1 MGRRGWIFSGIL
13 HGGVIVAAVLGLP
26 SLFQGDA
33 EFVEETIVVSLVSEE
48 DVVGVDRSAL
58 EPEPEPVLEAAL
70 EPEPEPA
77 LEPVVEAAPE
87 PERIKVKAPEPPPPP
102 PEPEPEPIEVKAP
115 EPPPPP
121 EPEPEPIEVK
131 APEPPPPE
139 PEPEPEPVV
148 AAVTPEPPPPP
159 PEVKPEPEP
168 PVAPQA
174 PQAPQTSVPK
184 PRAKPAPAQPSFDSL
199 LKSVVEEEPEKKPQP
214 EPEFNT
220 LLANVADTLPPKPKT
235 ETRDRPQRTSTMKLA
250 LANQIAAEIRT
261 RVEANWSV
269 PAGVRDAGG
278 LVVTIRI
285 RLGRDG
291 AVQSAEILDA
301 NYAEDPNFRAMAESA
316 RRAVQ
321 RASPIKALRRFGYDY
336 NEWRDVTMTFRPP
349 V

>member
-58 EPEPEPVLEAAL
+58 EPEPVLEAAL

-121 EPEPEPIEVK
+121 EPEP
-131 APEPPPPE
+131 
-139 PEPEPEPVV
+139 VV

-199 LKSVVEEEPEKKPQP
+199 LKSVVEDEPEKKPQP

-250 LANQIAAEIRT
+250 LANQIAAEIKT

-269 PAGVRDAGG
+269 PAGVRDAGD

>member
-77 LEPVVEAAPE
+77 LEPVAEAA
-87 PERIKVKAPEPPPPP
+87 
-102 PEPEPEPIEVKAP
+102 PEPEPIEVKAP

-121 EPEPEPIEVK
+121 
-131 APEPPPPE
+131 

-199 LKSVVEEEPEKKPQP
+199 LKSVVEDEPEKKPQP

-250 LANQIAAEIRT
+250 LANQIAAEIKT

-269 PAGVRDAGG
+269 PAGVRDAGD

>member
-13 HGGVIVAAVLGLP
+13 HGGVIAAAVLGLP
-26 SLFQGDA
+26 SLFQGGD
-33 EFVEETIVVSLVSEE
+33 EFVEETIVVSMVSEE
-48 DVVGVDRSAL
+48 DLVGIDRSESEPEPAEPVAEAAPQP
-58 EPEPEPVLEAAL
+58 EPEPEP
-70 EPEPEPA
+70 
-77 LEPVVEAAPE
+77 EPVVEAAPE
-87 PERIKVKAPEPPPPP
+87 PPPPPPEREPEPIEVKAPPPPPPPLP

-115 EPPPPP
+115 EPLPPPP
-121 EPEPEPIEVK
+121 EL
-131 APEPPPPE
+131 E
-139 PEPEPEPVV
+139 PEPEL

-159 PEVKPEPEP
+159 PEAKPEPEP
-168 PVAPQA
+168 PNAPQA
-174 PQAPQTSVPK
+174 TPAPQISVPK

-220 LLANVADTLPPKPKT
+220 LLANVADTPPPKPKT
-235 ETRDRPQRTSTMKLA
+235 ETRDLPQRTSTMKLA
-250 LANQIAAEIRT
+250 LANQIAALIKT

-269 PAGVRDAGG
+269 PAGVRDAGN

-301 NYAEDPNFRAMAESA
+301 NYAEDLNFRAMAESA

-321 RASPIKALRRFGYDY
+321 KASPIRSLRNFSDDY